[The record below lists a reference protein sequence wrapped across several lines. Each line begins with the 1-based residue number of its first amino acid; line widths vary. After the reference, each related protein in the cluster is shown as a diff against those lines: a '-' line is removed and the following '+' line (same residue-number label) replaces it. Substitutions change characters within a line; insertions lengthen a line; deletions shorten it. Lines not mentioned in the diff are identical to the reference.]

1 MRGAQGVAVL
11 FRRRELH
18 RAHCKAGV
26 QVTAQLGADLGVE
39 DAAVLSFSDAVGVFS
54 REVDALNTAVAG
66 GDVQVACSH
75 ALRLAALA
83 VLVDPRAG
91 VRGGVGPGRCRSLV
105 QAVVRQ
111 ADIAADPPGRIQA
124 YAGGRFLR
132 HRVEHF
138 GVAVQRCNWV
148 RAVHIAH
155 SIAALALRF
164 ASEVQPVA
172 GLPELGHRR

>member
-11 FRRRELH
+11 LRRRGLH
-18 RAHCKAGV
+18 RAHCKAGA
-26 QVTAQLGADLGVE
+26 QVSDQLGSSLSSEG
-39 DAAVLSFSDAVGVFS
+39 AAVLSFSDAVGVFAQ
-54 REVDALNTAVAG
+54 EVAALNTAVAD

-111 ADIAADPPGRIQA
+111 ADVSADPPGRIQA
-124 YAGGRFLR
+124 YSGGRFLR
-132 HRVEHF
+132 HRVDHF
-138 GVAVQRCNWV
+138 GAAVQRCNWV